1 MEDLKFQTAGQV
13 MNWSN
18 TYKDDAFTCNR
29 NSGFQMDVNGFRISV
44 QFGPGN
50 YIADGDI
57 RFRTDQ
63 DAPMS
68 VQNWGTDTAEVLI
81 WDRNDDHIKWDGG
94 DQVIGWV
101 TSDTVGRLIGCLAS
115 CPPDF
120 DPTAALNQ
128 IANADYDDPY
138 RWRFPSDV

>member
-1 MEDLKFQTAGQV
+1 MEDLKFKTAGEV
-13 MNWSN
+13 MKWSN
-18 TYKDDAFTCNR
+18 NDKDCAFQSNR
-29 NSGFQMDVNGFRISV
+29 TSGFAMDVNGVRISV

-120 DPTAALNQ
+120 DPTQALNQ

>member
-1 MEDLKFQTAGQV
+1 MEDLKFQTAGEV

-18 TYKDDAFTCNR
+18 DNKDCDFQSNR
-29 NSGFQMDVNGFRISV
+29 NSGFQMNVNGFRISI

-57 RFRTDQ
+57 RYRTEQ
-63 DAPMS
+63 DAPMTFHH
-68 VQNWGTDTAEVLI
+68 WGTDTAEVLI
-81 WDRNDDHIKWDGG
+81 WDRNNVPIDWENSDE
-94 DQVIGWV
+94 VIGWV
-101 TSDTVGRLIGCLAS
+101 SSDTVARLIGCLAS

-128 IANADYDDPY
+128 IADAGCA
-138 RWRFPSDV
+138 

>member
-1 MEDLKFQTAGQV
+1 MEDLKFQTAGEV

-18 TYKDDAFTCNR
+18 NDKDDAFTCNR

-138 RWRFPSDV
+138 RWRFPFDV

>member
-1 MEDLKFQTAGQV
+1 MEDLKFQTAGEV
-13 MNWSN
+13 MSWSN
-18 TYKDDAFTCNR
+18 SDKDCAFQSNR
-29 NSGFQMDVNGFRISV
+29 NSGFQMNVNGFRISI

-50 YIADGDI
+50 YIQDADI
-57 RFRTDQ
+57 RYRTEQ
-63 DAPMS
+63 DAPMTFEH
-68 VQNWGTDTAEVLI
+68 WGTDTAEVMI
-81 WDRNDDHIKWDGG
+81 WGRDNISLKWDGG
-94 DQVIGWV
+94 DTVVGWV

-120 DPTAALNQ
+120 DPTQALNQ

>member
-1 MEDLKFQTAGQV
+1 MEDLKFKTAGEV
-13 MNWSN
+13 MKWSN
-18 TYKDDAFTCNR
+18 NDKDCDFQSNR
-29 NSGFQMDVNGFRISV
+29 NSGFQMNVNGFRISI

-57 RFRTDQ
+57 RYRTEQ
-63 DAPMS
+63 NAPMGFHH
-68 VQNWGTDTAEVLI
+68 WGTDTAEVLI
-81 WDRNDDHIKWDGG
+81 WDRNDSHINWDGG

-101 TSDTVGRLIGCLAS
+101 TSDTVARLIGCLAS

-128 IANADYDDPY
+128 IYNAQ
-138 RWRFPSDV
+138 

>member
-1 MEDLKFQTAGQV
+1 MEDLKFQTAGEV
-13 MNWSN
+13 MKWSN

-68 VQNWGTDTAEVLI
+68 VQHWGTDTAEVLI

>member
-13 MNWSN
+13 MSWSN
-18 TYKDDAFTCNR
+18 YHKDSAFQCNG
-29 NSGFQMDVNGFRISV
+29 NSGFQMNVNGFRISI

-57 RFRTDQ
+57 RFRTEQ

-68 VQNWGTDTAEVLI
+68 VLHWGTDTAEVLI
-81 WDRNDDHIKWDGG
+81 WDRNNMPIQWDNK
-94 DQVIGWV
+94 DEVIGWV

-120 DPTAALNQ
+120 DPTQALNQ
-128 IANADYDDPY
+128 IASNIRP
-138 RWRFPSDV
+138 